1 MISDLLSKDHALLS
15 PRIIGFARD
24 EKGVVWFGASISGR
38 SKDIQCKTREER
50 WIDLEQIQQLWD
62 HKTGSAK
69 EKKCILA
76 KSSVFKQGRLKSTMQ
91 SLIVDYNEQITFS
104 IYPFCHL
111 CSMQYSDGNTT
122 YTYNQKHSAANCAKV
137 VPARIING
145 PLPLAVLIVEWLG
158 KYGERP
164 SPGEITKS
172 WASIVA
178 CLSSYR
184 ESQRDLVLQVTAW
197 LGHISDITHRCTTL
211 MSSVMFVVNT
221 WIAY

>member
-15 PRIIGFARD
+15 PRIIAFAWD

-50 WIDLEQIQQLWD
+50 WIDLEQIQHLWD

-91 SLIVDYNEQITFS
+91 SLIVAYNQQITFS
-104 IYPFCHL
+104 VYPFCHL

-122 YTYNQKHSAANCAKV
+122 YPYDQKHSAANCAEV

-145 PLPLAVLIVEWLG
+145 PLPLAGLIFEWLG
-158 KYGERP
+158 KYGIKGER
-164 SPGEITKS
+164 GD
-172 WASIVA
+172 
-178 CLSSYR
+178 Y
-184 ESQRDLVLQVTAW
+184 
-197 LGHISDITHRCTTL
+197 
-211 MSSVMFVVNT
+211 
-221 WIAY
+221 